1 MPDLEK
7 EEEDLEMQLM
17 YCVPVLETG
26 LNDLCSTDVEAR
38 SMEMEMDEH
47 MLSFGMDMGVEN
59 LDIESLLGLG
69 IDDVHESSLYV
80 DEEDVSGIKMEFD
93 FDAMGDEIELYGEG
107 QEGVG
112 VEEEK
117 GGELGGGFVKKM
129 GLRLDYDAVIDA
141 WSRSGCSSWAWGGRP
156 QFDPDGYLPS
166 IMVIL

>member
-17 YCVPVLETG
+17 YCVPVLETE
-26 LNDLCSTDVEAR
+26 VEAK
-38 SMEMEMDEH
+38 SMELEMDEH
-47 MLSFGMDMGVEN
+47 MMSFGMDMGVEN
-59 LDIESLLGLG
+59 LDIESLLGVG
-69 IDDVHESSLYV
+69 IDDVYESSLFV
-80 DEEDVSGIKMEFD
+80 DEEDLSGIKMEFD
-93 FDAMGDEIELYGEG
+93 FDAVGDEIELYGEV
-107 QEGVG
+107 QELVG

-117 GGELGGGFVKKM
+117 GGELGGGVGKKM

-141 WSRSGCSSWAWGGRP
+141 WSRSGCSPWAWGGRP